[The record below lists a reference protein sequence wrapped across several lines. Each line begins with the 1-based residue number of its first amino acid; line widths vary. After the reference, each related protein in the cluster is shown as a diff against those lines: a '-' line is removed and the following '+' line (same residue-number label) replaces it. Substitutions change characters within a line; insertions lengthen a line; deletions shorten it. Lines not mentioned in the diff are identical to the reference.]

1 MIATGLDCTDFK
13 AVLDEADGMLGRVIS
28 RANREEPA

>member
-1 MIATGLDCTDFK
+1 MIATGLDSTESK

-28 RANREEPA
+28 QANREEPA